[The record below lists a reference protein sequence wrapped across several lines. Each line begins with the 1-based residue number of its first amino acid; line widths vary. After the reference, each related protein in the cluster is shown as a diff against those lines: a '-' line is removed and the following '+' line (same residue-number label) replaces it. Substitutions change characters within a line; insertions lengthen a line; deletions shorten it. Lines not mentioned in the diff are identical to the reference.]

1 MKIGEVEIFEE
12 KCLDAVDWPKN
23 QALSEKL
30 KLEKSYQGNFRGEMC
45 WRIWPGKQAPMKKK

>member
-45 WRIWPGKQAPMKKK
+45 